1 MTSSTKRRLFCD
13 LETYSS
19 VDITKAGAF
28 KYVESD
34 DFEIMLLAYAW
45 DDEPVRMLD
54 LLDPNGHDEMPDIMS
69 GILDPNTVKVA
80 HNSAFERACLRK
92 YTGRYLP
99 PEEWEDTMILAAMNG
114 LPLSLDAAGAALELR
129 DQKIKEGTALISY
142 FCKPC
147 RPTIANG
154 GRTRNL
160 PEHAPDKWERFKTYC
175 KRDVEV
181 EQAIYRRLRSFPVT
195 DFERKVWALD
205 ARINERGVLIDTK
218 FVAAAIDMDSTC
230 RERHMTEMQRLT
242 GLENPNSVAQ
252 LKDWLEAAGMSADS
266 LNKATVL
273 EMKDKATDPTT
284 RRVLE
289 LRQQLGKTSV
299 TKYEAMQSAVCAD
312 GRVRGLLQYYGAGRT
327 GRWAGRLVQVQNL
340 PQNHLDQI
348 GTVRELVRERD
359 LETLELCFDSVPDV
373 LSQLIRTA
381 FVAKA
386 GHVFHVADYSAIE
399 ARVIAYLAG
408 EKWRMDVFRNGGD
421 IYCSSASAMFRVPV
435 VKHGVNGHLR
445 QKGKIAELACIAE
458 GQLVLTDAGLVPIE
472 NVTTG
477 MKVWDGIEWVSHGGV
492 ICRGMRDTV
501 FADGVELTADH
512 KILTEK
518 GMKESVAAA
527 GLVWADIR
535 IPESFVPWAG
545 SNLPEREKTCLLGV
559 PMRLR
564 KNRNRGDRTSNKEAE
579 ANKIL
584 WMPLPFSRCCR
595 TPNTRD
601 DRHKGVQRLEQ
612 HDTAMPQ
619 SERQQLPAVRRTGS
633 HCVRSL
639 ASELREFLDRYGFYL
654 PGGAS
659 NRPYKQRCGL
669 LPGKLSVVHPRGEL
683 PKQAQHDPGGGERRA
698 SAACGAGRKERNK
711 VRDAMVPP
719 TKGDIITIKEGR
731 SAVPVYDLL
740 NAGPRHRFC
749 VWDTT
754 EKKLRCL
761 SNCGYGGGVGA
772 LRAFGADKMGLT
784 EEEMQDIVTQWRAAS
799 PAIPRF
805 WRDAESA
812 AVRAINNPGRT
823 TTVPCGV
830 KYRRDGD
837 ALRCRLPS
845 GRILSYWDA
854 KLDTDGSICFMGQNQ
869 TTRKWEKTGTWGGKL
884 VENIVQAYARDC
896 LAVAMVRLAE
906 EGWKICFHVHDE
918 VIVEAPIGT
927 SWEQVAEIMGR
938 SIDWAPGLLLRGDG
952 YSTPFYRKD

>member
-1 MTSSTKRRLFCD
+1 MTSSTKRRLHID

-19 VDITKAGAF
+19 ADITKTGAF
-28 KYVESD
+28 KYAEAP
-34 DFEIMLLAYAW
+34 DFEILLLACAW
-45 DDEPVRMLD
+45 DDGPVQVIDMTDREPVTDERTAAKAAALASVVAGIT
-54 LLDPNGHDEMPDIMS
+54 DPD
-69 GILDPNTVKVA
+69 TVKVA
-80 HNSAFERACLRK
+80 HNSAFERACL
-92 YTGRYLP
+92 TRYLSRDLP

-129 DQKIKEGTALISY
+129 DQKIREGTALISY

-147 RPTIANG
+147 KPTIANG

-160 PEHAPDKWERFKTYC
+160 PEHAPDKWERFKAYC

-205 ARINERGVLIDTK
+205 ARINERGVRIDTGL
-218 FVAAAIDMDSTC
+218 VAAAIAQNEAFTTRRMA
-230 RERHMTEMQRLT
+230 EMQRLT

-252 LKDWLEAAGMSADS
+252 LKDWLETAGMSADS
-266 LNKATVL
+266 LNKAAVQEL
-273 EMKDKATDPTT
+273 KDKATDPAT

-340 PQNHLDQI
+340 PQNHLA
-348 GTVRELVRERD
+348 GLGLVRELVRKRD

-381 FVAKA
+381 FVA
-386 GHVFHVADYSAIE
+386 GEGNIFHVADYSAIE

-408 EKWRMDVFRNGGD
+408 EKWRMDVFAQGGD
-421 IYCSSASAMFRVPV
+421 IYCSSASAMFKVPV

-445 QKGKIAELACIAE
+445 QKGKIAELA
-458 GQLVLTDAGLVPIE
+458 
-472 NVTTG
+472 
-477 MKVWDGIEWVSHGGV
+477 
-492 ICRGMRDTV
+492 
-501 FADGVELTADH
+501 
-512 KILTEK
+512 
-518 GMKESVAAA
+518 
-527 GLVWADIR
+527 
-535 IPESFVPWAG
+535 
-545 SNLPEREKTCLLGV
+545 
-559 PMRLR
+559 
-564 KNRNRGDRTSNKEAE
+564 
-579 ANKIL
+579 
-584 WMPLPFSRCCR
+584 
-595 TPNTRD
+595 
-601 DRHKGVQRLEQ
+601 
-612 HDTAMPQ
+612 
-619 SERQQLPAVRRTGS
+619 
-633 HCVRSL
+633 
-639 ASELREFLDRYGFYL
+639 
-654 PGGAS
+654 
-659 NRPYKQRCGL
+659 
-669 LPGKLSVVHPRGEL
+669 
-683 PKQAQHDPGGGERRA
+683 
-698 SAACGAGRKERNK
+698 
-711 VRDAMVPP
+711 
-719 TKGDIITIKEGR
+719 
-731 SAVPVYDLL
+731 
-740 NAGPRHRFC
+740 
-749 VWDTT
+749 
-754 EKKLRCL
+754 
-761 SNCGYGGGVGA
+761 CGYGGGVGA

-854 KLDTDGSICFMGQNQ
+854 KLDNDGSICFMGQNQ
-869 TTRKWEKTGTWGGKL
+869 TTRRWEKTGTWGGKL

-927 SWEQVAEIMGR
+927 CWEQVAEVMGR
-938 SIDWAPGLLLRGDG
+938 PIDWAPGLLLRGDG

>member
-1 MTSSTKRRLFCD
+1 MTSSTKRRLLID

-19 VDITKAGAF
+19 ADITKTGAF
-28 KYVESD
+28 KYAEAP
-34 DFEIMLLAYAW
+34 DFEILLLACAW
-45 DDEPVRMLD
+45 DDGPVQVIDMTDREPVTDERTAAKAAALASVVAGIT
-54 LLDPNGHDEMPDIMS
+54 DPD
-69 GILDPNTVKVA
+69 TVKVA
-80 HNSAFERACLRK
+80 HNSAFERACLTR
-92 YTGRYLP
+92 YLGRDLP

-129 DQKIKEGTALISY
+129 DQKIREGTALISY

-147 RPTIANG
+147 KPTIANG
-154 GRTRNL
+154 GRTRNR
-160 PEHAPDKWERFKTYC
+160 PEHAPDKWERFKAYC

-205 ARINERGVLIDTK
+205 ARINERGVRIDTGL
-218 FVAAAIDMDSTC
+218 VAAAIAQNEAFTTRRMA
-230 RERHMTEMQRLT
+230 EMRRLT

-252 LKDWLEAAGMSADS
+252 LKDWLETAGMSADS
-266 LNKATVL
+266 LNKAAVL
-273 EMKDKATDPTT
+273 ELKDKATDPTT

-340 PQNHLDQI
+340 PQNHLA
-348 GTVRELVRERD
+348 GLALVRELVRERD

-381 FVAKA
+381 FVA
-386 GHVFHVADYSAIE
+386 GEGNIFHVADYSAIE

-408 EKWRMDVFRNGGD
+408 EKWRMDVFRSGGD

-445 QKGKIAELACIAE
+445 QKGKIAELA
-458 GQLVLTDAGLVPIE
+458 
-472 NVTTG
+472 
-477 MKVWDGIEWVSHGGV
+477 
-492 ICRGMRDTV
+492 
-501 FADGVELTADH
+501 
-512 KILTEK
+512 
-518 GMKESVAAA
+518 
-527 GLVWADIR
+527 
-535 IPESFVPWAG
+535 
-545 SNLPEREKTCLLGV
+545 
-559 PMRLR
+559 
-564 KNRNRGDRTSNKEAE
+564 
-579 ANKIL
+579 
-584 WMPLPFSRCCR
+584 
-595 TPNTRD
+595 
-601 DRHKGVQRLEQ
+601 
-612 HDTAMPQ
+612 
-619 SERQQLPAVRRTGS
+619 
-633 HCVRSL
+633 
-639 ASELREFLDRYGFYL
+639 
-654 PGGAS
+654 
-659 NRPYKQRCGL
+659 
-669 LPGKLSVVHPRGEL
+669 
-683 PKQAQHDPGGGERRA
+683 
-698 SAACGAGRKERNK
+698 
-711 VRDAMVPP
+711 
-719 TKGDIITIKEGR
+719 
-731 SAVPVYDLL
+731 
-740 NAGPRHRFC
+740 
-749 VWDTT
+749 
-754 EKKLRCL
+754 
-761 SNCGYGGGVGA
+761 CGYGGGVGA

-869 TTRKWEKTGTWGGKL
+869 TTRRWEKTGTWGGKL

-927 SWEQVAEIMGR
+927 SWEQVAEVMGR
-938 SIDWAPGLLLRGDG
+938 PIDWAPGLLLRGDG

>member
-1 MTSSTKRRLFCD
+1 MTSSTKRRLLID

-19 VDITKAGAF
+19 ADITKTGAF
-28 KYVESD
+28 KYAEAP
-34 DFEIMLLAYAW
+34 DFEILLLACAW
-45 DDEPVRMLD
+45 DDGPVQVIDMTDREPVTDERTAAKAAALASVVAGIT
-54 LLDPNGHDEMPDIMS
+54 DPD
-69 GILDPNTVKVA
+69 TVKVA
-80 HNSAFERACLRK
+80 HNSAFERACLTR
-92 YTGRYLP
+92 YLGRDLP

-129 DQKIKEGTALISY
+129 DQKIREGTALISY

-154 GRTRNL
+154 GRTRNR
-160 PEHAPDKWERFKTYC
+160 PEHAPDKWERFKAYC

-205 ARINERGVLIDTK
+205 ARINERGVRIDTGL
-218 FVAAAIDMDSTC
+218 VAAAIAQNEAFTTRRMA
-230 RERHMTEMQRLT
+230 EMRRLT

-252 LKDWLEAAGMSADS
+252 LKDWLETAGMSADS
-266 LNKATVL
+266 LNKAAVQEL
-273 EMKDKATDPTT
+273 KDKATDPAT

-340 PQNHLDQI
+340 PQNHLA
-348 GTVRELVRERD
+348 GLGLVRELVRERD

-381 FVAKA
+381 FVA
-386 GHVFHVADYSAIE
+386 GEGNIFHVADYSAIE

-408 EKWRMDVFRNGGD
+408 EKWRMDVFRSGGD

-445 QKGKIAELACIAE
+445 QKGKIAELA
-458 GQLVLTDAGLVPIE
+458 
-472 NVTTG
+472 
-477 MKVWDGIEWVSHGGV
+477 
-492 ICRGMRDTV
+492 
-501 FADGVELTADH
+501 
-512 KILTEK
+512 
-518 GMKESVAAA
+518 
-527 GLVWADIR
+527 
-535 IPESFVPWAG
+535 
-545 SNLPEREKTCLLGV
+545 
-559 PMRLR
+559 
-564 KNRNRGDRTSNKEAE
+564 
-579 ANKIL
+579 
-584 WMPLPFSRCCR
+584 
-595 TPNTRD
+595 
-601 DRHKGVQRLEQ
+601 
-612 HDTAMPQ
+612 
-619 SERQQLPAVRRTGS
+619 
-633 HCVRSL
+633 
-639 ASELREFLDRYGFYL
+639 
-654 PGGAS
+654 
-659 NRPYKQRCGL
+659 
-669 LPGKLSVVHPRGEL
+669 
-683 PKQAQHDPGGGERRA
+683 
-698 SAACGAGRKERNK
+698 
-711 VRDAMVPP
+711 
-719 TKGDIITIKEGR
+719 
-731 SAVPVYDLL
+731 
-740 NAGPRHRFC
+740 
-749 VWDTT
+749 
-754 EKKLRCL
+754 
-761 SNCGYGGGVGA
+761 CGYGGGVGA

-805 WRDAESA
+805 WRDVESA

-869 TTRKWEKTGTWGGKL
+869 TTRRWEKTGTWGGKL

-927 SWEQVAEIMGR
+927 SWEQVAEVMGR
-938 SIDWAPGLLLRGDG
+938 PIDWAPGLLLRGDG

>member
-69 GILDPNTVKVA
+69 GILDPNIVKVA

-181 EQAIYRRLRSFPVT
+181 EQAIYRRLRSFSVT

-205 ARINERGVLIDTK
+205 ARINERGVRIDTE
-218 FVAAAIDMDSTC
+218 FVAVAIDMDGTC

-252 LKDWLEAAGMSADS
+252 LKDWLETAGMSADS
-266 LNKATVL
+266 LNKTTVL
-273 EMKDKATDPTT
+273 ELKDKATDPTT

-299 TKYEAMQSAVCAD
+299 TKYEVMQNAVCAD

-445 QKGKIAELACIAE
+445 QKGKIAELAC
-458 GQLVLTDAGLVPIE
+458 
-472 NVTTG
+472 
-477 MKVWDGIEWVSHGGV
+477 
-492 ICRGMRDTV
+492 
-501 FADGVELTADH
+501 
-512 KILTEK
+512 
-518 GMKESVAAA
+518 
-527 GLVWADIR
+527 
-535 IPESFVPWAG
+535 
-545 SNLPEREKTCLLGV
+545 
-559 PMRLR
+559 
-564 KNRNRGDRTSNKEAE
+564 
-579 ANKIL
+579 
-584 WMPLPFSRCCR
+584 
-595 TPNTRD
+595 
-601 DRHKGVQRLEQ
+601 
-612 HDTAMPQ
+612 
-619 SERQQLPAVRRTGS
+619 
-633 HCVRSL
+633 
-639 ASELREFLDRYGFYL
+639 
-654 PGGAS
+654 
-659 NRPYKQRCGL
+659 
-669 LPGKLSVVHPRGEL
+669 
-683 PKQAQHDPGGGERRA
+683 
-698 SAACGAGRKERNK
+698 
-711 VRDAMVPP
+711 
-719 TKGDIITIKEGR
+719 
-731 SAVPVYDLL
+731 
-740 NAGPRHRFC
+740 
-749 VWDTT
+749 
-754 EKKLRCL
+754 
-761 SNCGYGGGVGA
+761 GYGGGVGA

-799 PAIPRF
+799 PSIPRF

-869 TTRKWEKTGTWGGKL
+869 TTRRWEKTGTWGGKL

-927 SWEQVAEIMGR
+927 SWEQVAEVMGR
-938 SIDWAPGLLLRGDG
+938 PIDWAPGLLLRGDG

>member
-1 MTSSTKRRLFCD
+1 MTSSTKRRLLID

-19 VDITKAGAF
+19 ADITKTGAF
-28 KYVESD
+28 KYAEAP
-34 DFEIMLLAYAW
+34 DFEILLLACAW
-45 DDEPVRMLD
+45 DDGPVQVIDMTDREPVTDERTAAKAAALASVVAGIT
-54 LLDPNGHDEMPDIMS
+54 DPDV
-69 GILDPNTVKVA
+69 VKVA
-80 HNSAFERACLRK
+80 HNSAFERACLTR
-92 YTGRYLP
+92 YLGRDLP

-129 DQKIKEGTALISY
+129 DQKIREGTALISY

-154 GRTRNL
+154 GRTRNR
-160 PEHAPDKWERFKTYC
+160 PEHAPDKWERFKAYC

-205 ARINERGVLIDTK
+205 ARINERGVRIDTGL
-218 FVAAAIDMDSTC
+218 VAAAIAQNEAFTTRRMA
-230 RERHMTEMQRLT
+230 EMRRLT

-252 LKDWLEAAGMSADS
+252 LKDWLETAGMSADS
-266 LNKATVL
+266 LNKAAVQEL
-273 EMKDKATDPTT
+273 KDKATDPTT

-340 PQNHLDQI
+340 PQNHLA
-348 GTVRELVRERD
+348 GLGLVRELVRERD

-381 FVAKA
+381 FVA
-386 GHVFHVADYSAIE
+386 GEGNIFHVADYSAIE

-408 EKWRMDVFRNGGD
+408 EKWRMDVFRSGGD

-445 QKGKIAELACIAE
+445 QKGKIAELA
-458 GQLVLTDAGLVPIE
+458 
-472 NVTTG
+472 
-477 MKVWDGIEWVSHGGV
+477 
-492 ICRGMRDTV
+492 
-501 FADGVELTADH
+501 
-512 KILTEK
+512 
-518 GMKESVAAA
+518 
-527 GLVWADIR
+527 
-535 IPESFVPWAG
+535 
-545 SNLPEREKTCLLGV
+545 
-559 PMRLR
+559 
-564 KNRNRGDRTSNKEAE
+564 
-579 ANKIL
+579 
-584 WMPLPFSRCCR
+584 
-595 TPNTRD
+595 
-601 DRHKGVQRLEQ
+601 
-612 HDTAMPQ
+612 
-619 SERQQLPAVRRTGS
+619 
-633 HCVRSL
+633 
-639 ASELREFLDRYGFYL
+639 
-654 PGGAS
+654 
-659 NRPYKQRCGL
+659 
-669 LPGKLSVVHPRGEL
+669 
-683 PKQAQHDPGGGERRA
+683 
-698 SAACGAGRKERNK
+698 
-711 VRDAMVPP
+711 
-719 TKGDIITIKEGR
+719 
-731 SAVPVYDLL
+731 
-740 NAGPRHRFC
+740 
-749 VWDTT
+749 
-754 EKKLRCL
+754 
-761 SNCGYGGGVGA
+761 CGYGGGVGA

-869 TTRKWEKTGTWGGKL
+869 TTRRWEKTGTWGGKL

-927 SWEQVAEIMGR
+927 SWEQVAEVMGR
-938 SIDWAPGLLLRGDG
+938 PIDWAPGLLLRGDG
-952 YSTPFYRKD
+952 YSTPFYMKD